1 MLDGFNALKFIFI
14 GSNHFIVST
23 PLKKGISFSFAH
35 LHNVSPSNTVYNLD
49 IPKFRKK
56 SGIFSSGKKSKFFRN
71 IPK

>member
-56 SGIFSSGKKSKFFRN
+56 IFHIDDITCKST
-71 IPK
+71 